1 MGGNVTYSSSAK
13 TERPVCLKVTRSGCC
28 CYCFAM
34 LFCVNAV
41 VVVLVSTF
49 MFDAVVVIVATDR
62 SLHTRQLLATAD

>member
-1 MGGNVTYSSSAK
+1 MGGNVTYSSGAK
-13 TERPVCLKVTRSGCC
+13 TERPVCLKVKRSCC

-62 SLHTRQLLATAD
+62 SLYTHQLLATAD